1 MKKTLFLFAICLTS
15 LSSCALTRLSS
26 SSSESAIIDE
36 LEGQE
41 VSKYGFQ
48 DLNNIQHA
56 DSLPTK
62 GRYSVLALPIEF
74 YRFTERKLT
83 DLDKTLNA
91 DNDSLFHAG
100 DCFDIDTYRNYFPD
114 KGRFNNGEEFPYLID
129 VLSVSEKSAVIQ
141 IKEA

>member
-15 LSSCALTRLSS
+15 LSSCASRRLSS

-48 DLNNIQHA
+48 YLNNTQHA

-62 GRYSVLALPIEF
+62 GRYSVLVLPIE
-74 YRFTERKLT
+74 FTERKLT

-100 DCFDIDTYRNYFPD
+100 DRFDIDTYRNYFPD

-129 VLSVSEKSAVIQ
+129 VLSVSGKSAVIQ

>member
-15 LSSCALTRLSS
+15 LYSCASRRLSS
-26 SSSESAIIDE
+26 SSNESAIIDE

-48 DLNNIQHA
+48 YLNNTQYA

-62 GRYSVLALPIEF
+62 GRYSVLVLPIEF
-74 YRFTERKLT
+74 CRFTERKLT
-83 DLDKTLNA
+83 DLDKTLSA
-91 DNDSLFHAG
+91 DNDSLFRAG
-100 DCFDIDTYRNYFPD
+100 DRFDIDTYRHYFPD

>member
-1 MKKTLFLFAICLTS
+1 MKKTLFLFAICLAS
-15 LSSCALTRLSS
+15 LSSCASRRLSS

-48 DLNNIQHA
+48 DLNNTQYA

-62 GRYSVLALPIEF
+62 GRYSVLVLPIEF

-114 KGRFNNGEEFPYLID
+114 KGRFNNGEESPYLID

>member
-15 LSSCALTRLSS
+15 LSSCASRRLSS
-26 SSSESAIIDE
+26 SSSESAIIAE

-48 DLNNIQHA
+48 DLNDTQYA

-62 GRYSVLALPIEF
+62 GRYSVLVLPIE
-74 YRFTERKLT
+74 FTERKLT

>member
-48 DLNNIQHA
+48 YLNNTQYA

>member
-48 DLNNIQHA
+48 YLNNTQYA

-100 DCFDIDTYRNYFPD
+100 DCFDIDSYRNYFPD

-129 VLSVSEKSAVIQ
+129 VLPVSEKSAVIQ

>member
-15 LSSCALTRLSS
+15 LSSCASRRLSS

-48 DLNNIQHA
+48 DLNNTQYA

-62 GRYSVLALPIEF
+62 GRYSVLVLPIE
-74 YRFTERKLT
+74 FTERKLT

>member
-1 MKKTLFLFAICLTS
+1 MKKTFFLFAICLTS
-15 LSSCALTRLSS
+15 LSSCASRRLSS

-48 DLNNIQHA
+48 DLNNTQYA

-62 GRYSVLALPIEF
+62 GRYSVLVLPIEF
-74 YRFTERKLT
+74 YRFAERKLT

-91 DNDSLFHAG
+91 DNDSRFHAG

-129 VLSVSEKSAVIQ
+129 ILSVSEKSAVIQ
-141 IKEA
+141 FKEV

>member
-15 LSSCALTRLSS
+15 LSSCASRRLSS

-48 DLNNIQHA
+48 DLNDAQYA

-62 GRYSVLALPIEF
+62 GRYSVLVLPIEF

-83 DLDKTLNA
+83 DLDKTLNP
-91 DNDSLFHAG
+91 DNDSRFHAG

-141 IKEA
+141 FKEV